1 MCKSIEIQFRSIC
14 RTHIM
19 KLVIDSRETH
29 LYALLKGGENIETR
43 QLTIG
48 DALLIDEEG
57 MVHIIIERKTV
68 QDLASS
74 ITDGRYAEQSARLDS
89 CGTPN
94 HNIIYLVEGSI
105 MGYRSRGRVTTQ
117 ILRSSIV
124 SLSVYKGFSVMCTT
138 GLSETKEYLLSLLA
152 KVEKNTAAGK
162 KIYSSGCSIHYDE
175 TLSMTKLGKATPD
188 TIAMHMLCQ
197 VPGVSKTISA
207 ALLRTHKLSE
217 LMEMSQP
224 NIELL
229 TYETDGGKTR
239 KVPKNITKAIGE
251 YLSVL

>member
-1 MCKSIEIQFRSIC
+1 
-14 RTHIM
+14 M
-19 KLVIDSRETH
+19 KLVIDSRESH
-29 LYALLKGGENIETR
+29 LNAALKGNENIEKR

-48 DALLIDEEG
+48 DAMLIDEEG
-57 MVHIIIERKTV
+57 MVQIIIERKTV
-68 QDLASS
+68 DDLANS
-74 ITDGRYAEQSARLDS
+74 IYDGRYNEQSARLDS

-94 HNIIYLVEGSI
+94 HNIIYLIEGSI
-105 MGYRSRGRVTTQ
+105 MGYRQRGRITHQ

-124 SLSVYKGFSVMCTT
+124 SLNVYKGFSVMCTT
-138 GLSETKEYLLSLLA
+138 GISTTKEFLLSLLA

-162 KIYSSGCSIHYDE
+162 KIYSSGCSLHYDE

-197 VPGVSKTISA
+197 VPGISKTISA

-217 LMEMSQP
+217 LIEFARL

-229 TYETDGGKTR
+229 TYETDEGKTR
-239 KVPKNITKAIGE
+239 KVPKNIAKAILE

>member
-1 MCKSIEIQFRSIC
+1 MCKPIEIQFRSIC

-74 ITDGRYAEQSARLDS
+74 ITDGRYAEQSARLDT